1 MSGASFTLGEL
12 ASRVTSGGLRAMA
25 AMLNDAGATPRLDE
39 NEPDP
44 GAQVDRGTVID
55 LAALRAGDR
64 VGRVLAELLGQT
76 M

>member
-1 MSGASFTLGEL
+1 
-12 ASRVTSGGLRAMA
+12 MA